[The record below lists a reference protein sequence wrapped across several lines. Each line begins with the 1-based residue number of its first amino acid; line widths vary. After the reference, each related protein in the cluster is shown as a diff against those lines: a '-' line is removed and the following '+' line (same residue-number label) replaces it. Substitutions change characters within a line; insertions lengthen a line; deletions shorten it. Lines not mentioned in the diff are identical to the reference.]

1 MLYWRWLLN
10 DYEDFCVI
18 KFLSLRL
25 NCIFYMKKLLFGSI
39 ILMLFFVACSK
50 RDIPSQNTTTN
61 DSNIIKPPL
70 PNTIDKTD
78 SLKVMAYN
86 ILNYGDGCQGTTD
99 TLNDYLDTI
108 IQFVQ
113 PDLLSCE
120 KMSSFQLTQ
129 DPSTNFALGITN
141 SMNTVFP
148 NRYAYAT
155 PTNQSGGV
163 MNVLFY
169 NQQKLTYVKTE
180 LLVSYI
186 TDFDLYKLYYND
198 PNLSITHDTTFLY
211 VALNHT
217 QSGSSSTTRDQQ
229 VTEEMQALR
238 NKFLYFPNLIIMG
251 DFNTQTSSE
260 AGYQDIIS
268 NVDTSTMMSD
278 PSFYPDKV
286 NSYPADWTNKSF
298 LFESYLTTSTRLWA
312 TIPNSCGT
320 SGGAMSWYDHL
331 FISPWLVK
339 DSNYIAYI
347 PNSYKTIGNDGNR
360 LNESINS
367 TSPVVNTS
375 APASVL
381 NALFQMSNKYPVTV
395 SLQIKANRSTNGPA
409 DPVEQN

>member
-1 MLYWRWLLN
+1 
-10 DYEDFCVI
+10 
-18 KFLSLRL
+18 
-25 NCIFYMKKLLFGSI
+25 MKKILFNSI
-39 ILMLFFVACSK
+39 ILIVLLISCSK
-50 RDIPSQNTTTN
+50 SGIPSQS
-61 DSNIIKPPL
+61 SNIIKPPL

-78 SLKVMAYN
+78 TLKVVAYN
-86 ILNYGDGCQGTTD
+86 ILTYGDGCQGTPA
-99 TLNDYLDTI
+99 TLNNYLDTI

-113 PDLLSCE
+113 PDLFSCE
-120 KMSSFQLTQ
+120 KMASFQLTS

-141 SMNTVFP
+141 TMNTVFP

-155 PTNQSGGV
+155 PTNQSGGD

-198 PNLSITHDTTFLY
+198 PNLSITHDTTFIY
-211 VALNHT
+211 VVVNHT
-217 QSGSSSTTRDQQ
+217 QSGSSSTSRDQQ

-238 NKFLYFPNLIIMG
+238 KKFAYFPNLIIMG
-251 DFNTQTSSE
+251 DFNTRTSSE
-260 AGYQDIIS
+260 AGYQAVIS
-268 NVDTSTMMSD
+268 NVDTTTMMSD
-278 PSFYPDKV
+278 PSFYPDKI

-298 LFESYLTTSTRLWA
+298 LYESYLTTSTRLSA

-320 SGGAMSWYDHL
+320 SGGAMSWYDHI

-339 DSNYIAYI
+339 GSKFITYLPD
-347 PNSYKTIGNDGNR
+347 SYKSVGNDGNR
-360 LNESINS
+360 LNEDINS

-375 APASVL
+375 APANVL
-381 NALFQMSNKYPVTV
+381 NALFQMSNKYPVTIT
-395 SLQIKANRSTNGPA
+395 LQVKANRSTNGPA